1 MKKTITT
8 LFIALM
14 LFSTPIFAEP
24 LYDYR
29 LGQFTVDVGW
39 WSGISEVAISTIP
52 NKGGLNYAVSNA
64 GNISA
69 DAYVGLSHGFAARL
83 AYTDLGNTY
92 KTPWGQVNIQG
103 NIQEYCLLFK
113 VANSIPQLINN
124 AGSLFTGNPIEWSP
138 EPEGRDVYSVMLGY
152 TRAGNLSSSGPEQ
165 PVSGQGFNIGI
176 VSTKGFGKHI
186 NTYSFVSICS
196 NASLNLQA
204 GICYHIIPDLT
215 VDVGYKCYNL
225 NVLGNP
231 GNNDTSYLYKSGFL
245 YNLSFHY

>member
-1 MKKTITT
+1 MKKTIAV
-8 LFIALM
+8 LFLVSM
-14 LFSTPIFAEP
+14 LFSTTIFAEP

-39 WSGISEVAISTIP
+39 WSGISEVAISAIP

-69 DAYVGLSHGFAARL
+69 DAYVGLSHGFAARY
-83 AYTDLGNTY
+83 AFTDLGNTY
-92 KTPWGQVNIQG
+92 QTDTGSVKISGYV
-103 NIQEYCLLFK
+103 QEIDLLFK
-113 VANSIPQLINN
+113 VADSIPQLLNN

-138 EPEGRDVYSVMLGY
+138 NPEGRDVYSVMLGY
-152 TRAGNLSSSGPEQ
+152 TYAGGLSSSGQEQ

-196 NASLNLQA
+196 DASLNLQA

-225 NVLGNP
+225 NVFGNP

-245 YNLSFHY
+245 YNLSYHY